1 MSDFEQNDVR
11 IHYQE
16 TGSGFPVLLFAPGGM
31 KSAIPVWERM
41 PWNPIEILAP
51 HFRVIAMDQRNAG
64 QSVAPISGQD
74 GWHSYTGDHVGL
86 LKELEIDRCHVLGC
100 CIGGSYSLGLMQ
112 AVPEK
117 VAAGVLLQ
125 PIGAS
130 AENRE
135 AFYAM
140 FDQWADEL
148 KPRRPEVSDQDWRAF
163 RSRMYD
169 GDFVYNVSRDF
180 VRQCDTPLLVLK
192 GDDLYHPGP
201 ISQEIVD
208 LAPHATLIDEWK
220 EGAAVS
226 VSARAVV
233 EFLEEKSH

>member
-1 MSDFEQNDVR
+1 MSELEQNGVR
-11 IHYQE
+11 IHYE
-16 TGSGFPVLLFAPGGM
+16 EHGSGFPVLLFAPGGM

-41 PWNPIEILAP
+41 PWNPIEVLAP

-64 QSVAPISGQD
+64 QSSAPISGQD
-74 GWHSYTGDHVGL
+74 GWHSYTGDHLEL
-86 LKELEIDRCHVLGC
+86 LDALGIDRCHVLGC

-112 AVPEK
+112 AAPEK

-125 PIGAS
+125 PIGS
-130 AENRE
+130 SDQNRE

-148 KPRRPEVSDQDWRAF
+148 KPSRPEVSTEDWETF
-163 RSRMYD
+163 RSNMYD

-180 VRQCDTPLLVLK
+180 VSECDIPMLVLK

-201 ISQEIVD
+201 ISMEVAS
-208 LAPHATLIDEWK
+208 LAPQGSLIEEWK
-220 EGAAVS
+220 EGAAIER
-226 VSARAVV
+226 SARAVL
-233 EFLEEKSH
+233 EFLQARE

>member
-1 MSDFEQNDVR
+1 MPIFEQNDVR

-31 KSAIPVWERM
+31 KSAISVWERM
-41 PWNPIEILAP
+41 PWNPIEILSP

-64 QSVAPISGQD
+64 QSSAPISGAD
-74 GWHSYTGDHVGL
+74 GWASYTGDHFGL
-86 LKELEIDRCHVLGC
+86 LEELKIDRCHLLGC

-112 AVPEK
+112 AAPKK

-125 PIGAS
+125 PIGS
-130 AENRE
+130 SDENRE

-148 KPRRPEVSDQDWRAF
+148 KPSMPDVSPEDWHAF
-163 RSRMYD
+163 RSHMYD

-180 VRQCDTPLLVLK
+180 VRQCNTPMLVLQ
-192 GDDLYHPGP
+192 GNDLYHPSR

-208 LAPHATLIDEWK
+208 LAPQASLIEEWK
-220 EGAAVS
+220 DGDAVGA
-226 VSARAVV
+226 SARTVV
-233 EFLEEKSH
+233 DFLQKNSH

>member
-1 MSDFEQNDVR
+1 MPVWEQNDVR

-31 KSAIPVWERM
+31 KSAISFWERM
-41 PWNPIEILAP
+41 PWNPIDVLSP

-64 QSVAPISGQD
+64 ESQAPISGED
-74 GWHSYTGDHVGL
+74 GWHTYTDDHVGL
-86 LKELEIDRCHVLGC
+86 LEALQIDRCHVLGC
-100 CIGGSYSLGLMQ
+100 CIGGSYGLGLMQ
-112 AVPEK
+112 AAPGK
-117 VAAGVLLQ
+117 VATGVLLQ
-125 PIGAS
+125 PIGS
-130 AENRE
+130 NGENRE

-148 KPRRPEVSDQDWRAF
+148 KPSQPEVSTQDWEGF

-180 VRQCDTPLLVLK
+180 VRQCDTPMLILK

-201 ISQEIVD
+201 ISEEVAE
-208 LAPHATLIDEWK
+208 LAPRGTLITEWK
-220 EGAAVS
+220 EGEAIEAS
-226 VSARAVV
+226 SHAVV
-233 EFLEEKSH
+233 EFLQQQTP